1 MPLNNKPLVRRI
13 LYKIAVQNERGK
25 SMNQKSRE
33 ILFGSIRWLMIA
45 MASTMVLLFIA
56 AFFFWKTEISERY
69 LQLFAFIS
77 CGIGSL
83 IVGFGGGRIIQKRG
97 MICGVVYGSC
107 YLFLM
112 LILLSFI
119 CGYGIFSNIIQPK
132 WLLCLLISA
141 VSGTFSVNL
150 RKE

>member
-1 MPLNNKPLVRRI
+1 
-13 LYKIAVQNERGK
+13 
-25 SMNQKSRE
+25 MNQKSRE

-83 IVGFGGGRIIQKRG
+83 IVGFGGGRIIQKRDDLW
-97 MICGVVYGSC
+97 SRLWKL
-107 YLFLM
+107 LFVSDVDTFVFHM
-112 LILLSFI
+112 RIWHFFEYNSTQMAPLSLDF
-119 CGYGIFSNIIQPK
+119 CSFGNVFSESQK
-132 WLLCLLISA
+132 R
-141 VSGTFSVNL
+141 VKKYQFS
-150 RKE
+150 RFFS